1 MTRQL
6 ITIALACA
14 LLSLWGCGG
23 AEEGPGAQ
31 ESAQSEVRGPEPP
44 AKPAEPA
51 AADSVTVIFTK
62 EEEPAPV
69 RRPVPDSSP
78 LLRAALEWLV
88 RGPTPEERAAGI
100 QSWFSDTTAAS
111 LRAVEV
117 DSAGRAII
125 DFHDLRPLIPN
136 ASSSFGSTMLLQ
148 ELNGT
153 VFQFPEIRSV
163 EYRMEG
169 SCDLFWDW
177 LQYGCQV
184 VARPKG

>member
-1 MTRQL
+1 M
-6 ITIALACA
+6 
-14 LLSLWGCGG
+14 
-23 AEEGPGAQ
+23 
-31 ESAQSEVRGPEPP
+31 RGPAPP
-44 AKPAEPA
+44 ARPAQPA
-51 AADSVTVIFTK
+51 AADSVTVVFTK
-62 EEEPAPV
+62 GEEPAPV

-100 QSWFSDTTAAS
+100 QSWFSDTTAAA

-117 DSAGRAII
+117 DSTGRAVV
-125 DFHDLRPLIPN
+125 DFHDLRSLIPN

-163 EYRMEG
+163 VYRMDG
-169 SCDLFWDW
+169 SCALFWNW
-177 LQYGCQV
+177 LQYDCQE
-184 VARPKG
+184 VARPK